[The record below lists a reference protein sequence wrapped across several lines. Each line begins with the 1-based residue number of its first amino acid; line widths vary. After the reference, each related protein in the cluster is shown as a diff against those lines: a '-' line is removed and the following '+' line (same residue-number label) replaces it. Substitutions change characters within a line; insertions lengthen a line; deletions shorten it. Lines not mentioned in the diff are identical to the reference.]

1 MTSELTVQV
10 NGNVTLITIDRPPA
24 NALDAAQH
32 ERLSVAIAT
41 AAVETRAL
49 VITATGRF
57 FVSGADIKMLQTIPA
72 DEYEVFLRG
81 AQHSNDV
88 LEATPIPT
96 IAAINGI
103 AVGGGLELA
112 LACDIRMLSATARI
126 GLPELRL
133 GLIPGAGGTQRL
145 IRLVG
150 KGRALELLYSGR
162 LLNAD
167 EALALGLVDE
177 VVAPEELVDTAVA
190 RAQTYGSGSRPA
202 LAAVKRCVLR
212 GVHEGFEAGLAEEV
226 SSSIELFAS
235 PEAHEG
241 IQAFLEKRRPNF

>member
-1 MTSELTVQV
+1 MTAELTVRID
-10 NGNVTLITIDRPPA
+10 GNVTLITIDRPPA

-32 ERLSVAIAT
+32 ERLSAAVAT
-41 AAVETRAL
+41 AAAETRAV

-112 LACDIRMLSATARI
+112 LACDVRMLAATARI

-150 KGRALELLYSGR
+150 KGRAFELLYSGR
-162 LLNAD
+162 LLHAD

-177 VVAPEELVDTAVA
+177 VVAPEELVDAAVA
-190 RAQTYGSGSRPA
+190 RAQTFGSGSRPA
-202 LAAVKRCVLR
+202 LAAVKRCILT
-212 GVHEGFEAGLAEEV
+212 GLHEGYEAGLAEEV

-235 PEAHEG
+235 PEAREG